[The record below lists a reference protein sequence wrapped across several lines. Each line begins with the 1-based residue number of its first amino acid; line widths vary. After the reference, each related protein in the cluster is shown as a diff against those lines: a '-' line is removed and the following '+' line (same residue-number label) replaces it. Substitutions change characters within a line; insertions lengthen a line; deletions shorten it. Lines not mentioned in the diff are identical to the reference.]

1 MVDPEITQLASA
13 AATQL
18 VQLLTTEGWQQVKDR
33 LASLWRRAQPDRADA
48 VAVEIGVTR
57 DDLLAAQQGC
67 DDEAA
72 AELRA
77 EWQGRLRRL
86 LGAHP
91 EAARE
96 LRELLAELTPDAS
109 AVPSVTQHAVAS
121 GNAKVYQAGR
131 DQKVTYR

>member
-1 MVDPEITQLASA
+1 VDPEITQLAST
-13 AATQL
+13 AATTL
-18 VQLLTTEGWQQVKDR
+18 VQLLTTEGWQRTKER
-33 LASLWRRAQPDRADA
+33 FASLWRRAQPDRADA
-48 VAVEIGVTR
+48 VAVEIEVTR
-57 DDLLAAQQGC
+57 DDLLAAQQG
-67 DDEAA
+67 DDEEAA

-91 EAARE
+91 EAAGV
-96 LRELLAELTPDAS
+96 LRELLAELAPDPP

-131 DQKVTYR
+131 DQKFTHR